1 MMSIL
6 NRIPL
11 GRLLQKTARSA
22 SKSSIIYN
30 LPLRNDT
37 RRNLSGF
44 SFAGPRKL
52 EEIVKTEL
60 IEGKNKAEISDIW
73 MTYHEN
79 QKRVHGTIVSGEEG
93 KLILERADKMYVDD
107 ILMHSFNSI
116 QCKTLFVPSL
126 RILTKSYCYI
136 NTGNFSSSQSFE
148 TRVFSCY
155 YLSSRRHPTSS
166 LRTWRTTKWIPIAHS
181 LS

>member
-52 EEIVKTEL
+52 EEIMKTEL

-107 ILMHSFNSI
+107 TFIQNLVCSFNTDKI
-116 QCKTLFVPSL
+116 
-126 RILTKSYCYI
+126 IL
-136 NTGNFSSSQSFE
+136 
-148 TRVFSCY
+148 
-155 YLSSRRHPTSS
+155 L
-166 LRTWRTTKWIPIAHS
+166 
-181 LS
+181 